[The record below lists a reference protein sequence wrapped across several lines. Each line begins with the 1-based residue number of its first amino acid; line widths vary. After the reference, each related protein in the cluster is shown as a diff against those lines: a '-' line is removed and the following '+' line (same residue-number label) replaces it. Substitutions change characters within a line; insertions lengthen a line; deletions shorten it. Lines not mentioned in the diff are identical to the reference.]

1 MRTHP
6 DALKL
11 VNHAYG
17 RSTSWLLRGNER
29 VDPLGPASMLLRH
42 FDVRL
47 AEDGQTG
54 TGDGRVEGR
63 TLWVS
68 PALVSGWIGR
78 HQANRERRANGWV
91 RLTEATQA
99 FLVQMVL
106 TAMRG
111 FPLDDADLFSLQS
124 ALARTPYGARLAP
137 EMKRLYR
144 IQVATVPA
152 FYAQG
157 EPGVV
162 LATLQALEQPLP
174 PLWLALLESS
184 WKALG
189 WSDAMIG
196 RALPSAVP
204 DQDLTVAQRARL
216 ITFSVRTPDIPP
228 PGPHTSE
235 EEVVT
240 GFLRAIAPV
249 LEARPLPPPFL
260 FESLAHGYLQ
270 ALKAAAGQHP
280 LRTLFDESGRPLAS
294 TRFGC
299 VMAAMEAL
307 SPLAEEPSLYEGA
320 LLAGL
325 CNLDRQD

>member
-11 VNHAYG
+11 VHHAYG
-17 RSTSWLLRGNER
+17 RSTSWLLRGHER

-47 AEDGQTG
+47 AEEGQTG
-54 TGDGRVEGR
+54 TGDGRVDGR

-78 HQANRERRANGWV
+78 HQANRERRTNGWV
-91 RLTEATQA
+91 RLTETTQA

-111 FPLDDADLFSLQS
+111 FPLDESDLFSVQS
-124 ALARTPYGARLAP
+124 ALTTTPLGARLAP

-144 IQVATVPA
+144 IQVATPPA

-162 LATLQALEQPLP
+162 LATFQALGEPLP

-189 WSDAMIG
+189 WSEAMIG
-196 RALPSAVP
+196 RALPSALP
-204 DQDLTVAQRARL
+204 DQDLSVAQRARL
-216 ITFSVRTPDIPP
+216 ITFCVRTPEVPP
-228 PGPHTSE
+228 LGTHTSE
-235 EEVVT
+235 DEVVR
-240 GFLRAIAPV
+240 GFAHAVAPL

-280 LRTLFDESGRPLAS
+280 PRTLFEEGGRPLAS
-294 TRFGC
+294 IRFGC
-299 VMAAMEAL
+299 VMAAMDAL
-307 SPLAEEPSLYEGA
+307 SPFAEDPSLYEGA